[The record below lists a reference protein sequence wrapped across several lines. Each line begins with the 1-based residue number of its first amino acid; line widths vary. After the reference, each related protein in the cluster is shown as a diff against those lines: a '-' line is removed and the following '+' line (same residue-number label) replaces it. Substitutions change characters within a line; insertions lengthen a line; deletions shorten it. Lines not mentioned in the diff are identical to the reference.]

1 MGIAARCGL
10 TLYQWAFYRYQH
22 QLGRTSIAGLLF
34 VNFYFFIFIHQRF
47 RAGQAMNSTPAAIPV
62 RCRLGLLERMN
73 IERH

>member
-1 MGIAARCGL
+1 M

-34 VNFYFFIFIHQRF
+34 VNFYFFIFNHQRF

-62 RCRLGLLERMN
+62 R
-73 IERH
+73 